1 MKEQGIT
8 LIASKGFLGIIKIES
23 LKAKKRQKSKK
34 VKIVRKNRIT
44 MQRGEK
50 GEGKSVSLLS

>member
-8 LIASKGFLGIIKIES
+8 LIASKVFLGIIKIES

-34 VKIVRKNRIT
+34 GKIVRKNRIT